1 MNKYTLLVVIIIII
15 AIYFF
20 FTIYMRNIKKQ
31 VIVFDLDETL
41 GCFVELGAFCDTIEK
56 YNRKKLNFEEFYK
69 IMELYPEFLRPNILK
84 ILNYLKEK
92 KEEGN
97 IYKVFVY
104 TNNQGPKEW
113 AQRIIMYLERKLNYK
128 LFSKIIAAYKVNG
141 KIIEHTRTTHDKTI
155 NDFIR
160 STNLSSNTEI
170 CFIDDLYHTKMD
182 ADNVYYIHVDPYYA
196 SIPFNILGQRYYKQN
211 IENIY
216 NKQHFINFII
226 TNMERYEFSNIIKS
240 SEKNKRDNLVSKEL
254 LEHLQNFIKINK
266 INNRLTS
273 KKRSKKNNR
282 TLKK

>member
-1 MNKYTLLVVIIIII
+1 MNFKKQLINFMNKYTLLVVIIIII

-113 AQRIIMYLERKLNYK
+113 AQRIIMYLERKLTKTKRISTRK
-128 LFSKIIAAYKVNG
+128 LTLYLFNLIICLG
-141 KIIEHTRTTHDKTI
+141 ISGEH
-155 NDFIR
+155 FVF
-160 STNLSSNTEI
+160 
-170 CFIDDLYHTKMD
+170 C
-182 ADNVYYIHVDPYYA
+182 
-196 SIPFNILGQRYYKQN
+196 
-211 IENIY
+211 
-216 NKQHFINFII
+216 
-226 TNMERYEFSNIIKS
+226 
-240 SEKNKRDNLVSKEL
+240 
-254 LEHLQNFIKINK
+254 
-266 INNRLTS
+266 
-273 KKRSKKNNR
+273 
-282 TLKK
+282 